1 MANTE
6 SKKKARE
13 RYNKTV
19 KKVAADVNNDIYN
32 IMQQYCINNDF
43 TKKEFLEKAI
53 LYYIDRHWQHTAA
66 GA

>member
-13 RYNKTV
+13 RYNQTV
-19 KKVAADVNNDIYN
+19 KKVAADINNDIYN
-32 IMQQYCINNDF
+32 IMQQYCTNNNY

-53 LYYIDRHWQHTAA
+53 LYYIDRH
-66 GA
+66 